1 MHKEILSLL
10 ASDKVRFIRIVWCD
24 NANII
29 RAKAV
34 HRTSFTPSCMQYGV
48 GISEAQQAVP
58 VMFDAPSGGS
68 GLGPVG
74 EVRLVPDLNTA
85 VLLPYAPGHARV
97 MGDMMKDGRPWP
109 FCPRDFLKRMISAA
123 SQMNLQIQAAFEN
136 EFYLLK
142 PIPEATADA
151 DTGRI
156 FSPVPADQT
165 LFAATA
171 SMDLQRAV
179 IDDIADALAA
189 QGIMVEQYYPE
200 SGPGQQEITIRH
212 TDTLSAADRQIA
224 FRETVKAVAM
234 HHGLR
239 ATFMPKPFEN
249 QAGSGCH
256 LHLSLW
262 QNGANLIPDGS
273 GGLSAVARSFTAGIL
288 SHLPALM
295 ALTTPSINSYR
306 RIRPHCWSGA
316 FRCWGFDNREAA
328 IRVPTHPEIPS
339 PTHLELKTVDASSN
353 PYLALGAVL
362 AAGLDGIRRGMQPPD
377 PVSLDPG
384 ILTEAERTALGI
396 DALPTRLGASLEAL
410 RKDGALLEALGP
422 DLARAFLAVR
432 QAEWDAMKDWALE
445 EEVALLLDRY

>member
-1 MHKEILSLL
+1 MHEEILSLL
-10 ASDKVRFIRIVWCD
+10 ASDKVRFIRITWCD

-34 HRTSFTPSCMQYGV
+34 HRTSFTRGCVQHGV

-74 EVRLVPDLNTA
+74 EVRLVPDLSTA

-97 MGDMMKDGRPWP
+97 MGGMMKDGRPWP

-123 SQMNLQIQAAFEN
+123 SQMDLQIQAAFEN

-142 PIPEATADA
+142 PVPDAAT
-151 DTGRI
+151 DTTAGRML
-156 FSPVPADQT
+156 SPVPADQT

-212 TDTLSAADRQIA
+212 TAALSAADRQIA
-224 FRETVKAVAM
+224 FRETVKAVAVQ
-234 HHGLR
+234 HGLG

-262 QNGANLIPDGS
+262 QNGANLVPDGS
-273 GGLSAVARSFTAGIL
+273 GGLSTTARSFTAGIL

-295 ALTTPSINSYR
+295 ALTTPSVNSYR

-328 IRVPTHPEIPS
+328 IRVPTHPETPS
-339 PTHLELKTVDASSN
+339 PTHIELKTVDASSN
-353 PYLALGAVL
+353 PYIALGGVL
-362 AAGLDGIRRGMQPPD
+362 AAGLDGILRGLQPPA
-377 PVSLDPG
+377 PVSVDPG
-384 ILTEAERTALGI
+384 ILPEEERAAISI
-396 DALPTRLGASLEAL
+396 DALPTRLGDSLEAL
-410 RKDGALLEALGP
+410 RKDGVLLEALGP

-432 QAEWDAMKDWALE
+432 QAEWDTMKDWTLGK
-445 EEVALLLDRY
+445 EVALLHDRY